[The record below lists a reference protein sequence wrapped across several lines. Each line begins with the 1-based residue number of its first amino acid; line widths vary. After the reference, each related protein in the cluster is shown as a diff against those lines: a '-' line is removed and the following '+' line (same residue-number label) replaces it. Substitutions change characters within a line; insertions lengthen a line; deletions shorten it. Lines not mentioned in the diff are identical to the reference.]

1 MSANG
6 KKRGI
11 AVVHEQKRFM
21 IACDY

>member
-1 MSANG
+1 MSVNG

-11 AVVHEQKRFM
+11 AVVHAQKRFM